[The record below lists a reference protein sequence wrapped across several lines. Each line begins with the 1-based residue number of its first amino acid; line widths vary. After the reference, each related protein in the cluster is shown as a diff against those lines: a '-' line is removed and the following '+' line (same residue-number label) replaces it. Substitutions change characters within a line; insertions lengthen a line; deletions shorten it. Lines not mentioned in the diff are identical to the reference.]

1 MSPLC
6 LACALGHSEVVRALL
21 AAGADKEQCV
31 SDGSWPLWIACE
43 RDHLKI
49 ARILLMDG
57 AELDGRTVDGVTPVE
72 AADNQQQFQQLF
84 QSYSQSRSQP
94 SQPAKKRRL

>member
-21 AAGADKEQCV
+21 AAGADKEQC
-31 SDGSWPLWIACE
+31 SSEGAWPLWIACE
-43 RDHLKI
+43 RDQLKI

-57 AELDGRTVDGVTPVE
+57 AELDGRTVEGLTPVE
-72 AADNQQQFQQLF
+72 AADSQEKFQQLF